1 MNIKI
6 VNDKI
11 FFKCLL
17 SKYSPQYDSF
27 KWKNLNQKNFL
38 VNKVPKEV
46 CHHSFGQDN
55 IFCSFMLII
64 LLSLTTSPPQY
75 FFVILKI
82 WKEGQRVKVL
92 KLFDLSY
99 GFRAT
104 DGKIA
109 IFWHNQ
115 PWKSPKPW
123 IGSKSFRS
131 MTSPKVGFLRLNN
144 ILGPKNFFGG
154 PTKPQKI
161 YFLKKL
167 EFRDLSEH
175 WRWFPQWPWSP
186 GYHQTS

>member
-1 MNIKI
+1 MVESQSSAALYLWYYSLTNFTFSVYFCITKDMNIKI

-109 IFWHNQ
+109 IFWHN
-115 PWKSPKPW
+115 
-123 IGSKSFRS
+123 
-131 MTSPKVGFLRLNN
+131 
-144 ILGPKNFFGG
+144 
-154 PTKPQKI
+154 
-161 YFLKKL
+161 
-167 EFRDLSEH
+167 
-175 WRWFPQWPWSP
+175 
-186 GYHQTS
+186 

>member
-6 VNDKI
+6 VNDKN
-11 FFKCLL
+11 FLKCLL

-92 KLFDLSY
+92 KLFDPSY

-109 IFWHNQ
+109 IFCHNQ
-115 PWKSPKPW
+115 PWKAPKPW
-123 IGSKSFRS
+123 IRSKSFRS
-131 MTSPKVGFLRLNN
+131 MTPPKVGFLRPNKV
-144 ILGPKNFFGG
+144 LGAQKSFYG
-154 PTKPQKI
+154 PPETQKI
-161 YFLKKL
+161 DFLKKP
-167 EFRDLSEH
+167 EFCDLSEH
-175 WRWFPQWPWSP
+175 W
-186 GYHQTS
+186 G